1 MMMER
6 PLPTQPCL
14 PTIRVI
20 LALLGLAGSASCK
33 INVDLGQL
41 SGSETATDVGD
52 DSSGADSSGADS
64 GGADSSG
71 ATGALGP
78 TCGDGVVQPDEE
90 CDNAGDD
97 ADGCLATCAIAT
109 SCARI
114 LAAAPDGADGVHT
127 IDPDGGGAN
136 EPFDV
141 YCDMTTDGGG
151 WTLAAKVHRWHAE
164 PGYDEPLGWLA
175 IEHDTASLLDP
186 ISYEDRAAAFASHG
200 EARLSPMIEE
210 VARARFT
217 LIAEDDVAQ
226 RATWYKDVDGG
237 IWAWFSFEEHAA
249 TTVCSD
255 LAMTQ
260 NCRPARIP
268 ARDDGTLLEGMV
280 LSHHGYTVAD
290 ASSWIQD
297 SCWIHMRLDNDVAP
311 ITSGVC
317 SCTEGFDGNA
327 WHDGG
332 NQFQHWGNGLEI
344 WLR

>member
-1 MMMER
+1 MPR
-6 PLPTQPCL
+6 PQPWSMRVATRVLP
-14 PTIRVI
+14 I
-20 LALLGLAGSASCK
+20 LGLAAITACTAYV
-33 INVDLGQL
+33 NA
-41 SGSETATDVGD
+41 TATALGVDTSSTSGTGGTTGSTTLLCGD
-52 DSSGADSSGADS
+52 EVPT
-64 GGADSSG
+64 GGA
-71 ATGALGP
+71 
-78 TCGDGVVQPDEE
+78 GDTTYP
-90 CDNAGDD
+90 
-97 ADGCLATCAIAT
+97 T
-109 SCARI
+109 SCNA
-114 LAAAPDGADGVHT
+114 LKSACPGAVDGVHT
-127 IDPDGGGAN
+127 IDPDGAGPNAA
-136 EPFDV
+136 FDV
-141 YCDMTTDGGG
+141 YCDMTADGGG

-175 IEHDTASLLDP
+175 IEHDTPSLLDP
-186 ISYEDRAAAFASHG
+186 ISYEDRTAAFASHG
-200 EARLSPMIEE
+200 EARLSPMIVD
-210 VARARFT
+210 VAQARFT
-217 LIAEDDVAQ
+217 LIAEDDVQQ

-249 TTVCSD
+249 TSVCTD

-280 LSHHGYTVAD
+280 LSDHGYTVSD

-297 SCWIHMRLDNDVAP
+297 SCWIHMRLNNDVSP
-311 ITSGVC
+311 LPSGVC